1 MIEPRARARRHL
13 LVRLVATESA
23 RDTVAKALYASVI
36 DGLQFGPRD
45 LPRSQDREWIRGAMA
60 ISLQEAT
67 DAALQVL
74 VWSLVRA
81 LERAPDDLLARLEE
95 SHRLADLGVE

>member
-1 MIEPRARARRHL
+1 MIESRDRARRQ
-13 LVRLVATESA
+13 LVARLVATDYA
-23 RDTVAKALYASVI
+23 RDAVAKALYTAVI
-36 DGLQFGPRD
+36 DGLHFGPRD
-45 LPRSQDREWIRGAMA
+45 LPHRQDREWIRGAMA
-60 ISLQEAT
+60 IPLHEAT

-95 SHRLADLGVE
+95 SHRLIELGLD